1 MHPAD
6 PPRWRAW
13 RLPKRDHTAEECEDA
28 WAADPAAGRFAVA
41 DGASE
46 SAFAGLWA
54 RLLVDGFLAARRPR
68 DIAGWIGGAR
78 QKWSAAVMGLEL
90 PWYAEMKR
98 AEGSFA
104 TLLGL
109 QLRRDRWRAVAVGD
123 SCLVR
128 LRGDGTARAFPL
140 KGASEFDNQPGLIC
154 SRGEAPTGVC
164 YARGSLAPGDRLLL
178 MTDALAQ
185 WFLRACEEGQRPW
198 DEMATWVSAEDSEGA
213 FAAWAEDRR
222 AARALRDDDVT
233 LLTVELPHG

>member
-6 PPRWRAW
+6 PPRWRALC
-13 RLPKRDHTAEECEDA
+13 LPKRDHTAEECEDA
-28 WAADPAAGRFAVA
+28 WGAGPSARRFAVA

-54 RLLVDGFLAARRPR
+54 RLLVDGFLSAPRPR
-68 DIAGWIGGAR
+68 DLAGWLGEAR
-78 QKWSAAVMGLEL
+78 RRWSDTVMGLEL

-109 QLRRDRWRAVAVGD
+109 RLRPAGPGRPARWRAVAVGD

-128 LRGDGTARAFPL
+128 VRADGRVRAFPL
-140 KGASEFDNQPGLIC
+140 KRSCDFDNQPGLVR
-154 SRGEAPTGVC
+154 SRGEMPARAR
-164 YARGSLAPGDRLLL
+164 YAAGTLAPGDRLLL

-185 WFLRACEEGQRPW
+185 WVLRA
-198 DEMATWVSAEDSEGA
+198 
-213 FAAWAEDRR
+213 
-222 AARALRDDDVT
+222 
-233 LLTVELPHG
+233 